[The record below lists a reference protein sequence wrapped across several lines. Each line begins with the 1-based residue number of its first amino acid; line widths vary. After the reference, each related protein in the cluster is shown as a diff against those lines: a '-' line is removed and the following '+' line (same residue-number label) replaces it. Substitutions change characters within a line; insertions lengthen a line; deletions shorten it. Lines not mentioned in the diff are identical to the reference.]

1 MDKSERLSLLSSQCF
16 VSSFD
21 LQFSLTCHEFINVPI
36 LELRKLSLASEVS
49 PQGRHGETV
58 SVLVE
63 GNFRV
68 SKMGL

>member
-1 MDKSERLSLLSSQCF
+1 MTFTVELTVFCG
-16 VSSFD
+16 SFG

-58 SVLVE
+58 SVLVG